1 VGECVHEI
9 GVRWRSG
16 ANYKAFCDVLW
27 LLPGGTLHFKRE
39 KNMPRYEYRVLNPVP
54 AAEKAFLDWI
64 DELDREFMNRDP
76 EHRSEVVRDALHQL
90 YLGRPYAA
98 PGGAVAEQVPVYC
111 FDPRNTTLEPEYYGD
126 VDAAKYAERKPLIWF
141 WMMYDRSPVGLNHW
155 LGFRVRAML
164 ARYIFKHC
172 GQNVKI
178 FHNVEFSFGYNLTVE
193 DNCTIHKY
201 VLLDDRGEIM
211 IHEGSSISDYANI
224 YSHSH
229 DLNDGM
235 LVDNHK
241 TEIGPRARVTYH
253 ATVLSG
259 VNVGEHGIVGS
270 VGVASKN
277 VAPYHVVGG
286 IPAKPI
292 KVKSIAPEELQRALE
307 KK

>member
-1 VGECVHEI
+1 
-9 GVRWRSG
+9 
-16 ANYKAFCDVLW
+16 
-27 LLPGGTLHFKRE
+27 
-39 KNMPRYEYRVLNPVP
+39 MQRYEYRILNPVP
-54 AAEKAFLDWI
+54 AAEKAFLEWI
-64 DELDREFMNRDP
+64 DELDREFMNRDS
-76 EHRSEVVRDALHQL
+76 EHRNDVVRNALHQL

-98 PGGAVAEQVPVYC
+98 ASGPVAQQVLVHS
-111 FDPRNTTLEPEYYGD
+111 FDPRNATLEPEYYGD

-155 LGFRVRAML
+155 LGYRVRAML
-164 ARYIFKHC
+164 ARHIFKHC
-172 GQNVKI
+172 GKNVKI

-201 VLLDDRGEIM
+201 VLLDDRGEII
-211 IHEGSSISDYANI
+211 IHEGCSISDYANV

-235 LVDNHK
+235 LVENHK

-259 VNVGEHGIVGS
+259 VKVGEHGIVGS

-277 VAPYHVVGG
+277 VAPYHIVGG